1 MEMTIMEI
9 TMPRKSLSVLTM
21 LLALLSI
28 SILGAC
34 SAETPLPA
42 PAGAAQALPTFIYFY
57 TDN

>member
-1 MEMTIMEI
+1 MEVTMT
-9 TMPRKSLSVLTM
+9 RRSLSILTM
-21 LLALLSI
+21 LLALLSV

-34 SAETPLPA
+34 SAETTPPA